1 MAFDI
6 TKLDFILPNNWELV
20 RLGDIADINSNTIS
34 KKDKFKTI
42 KYIDIS
48 SVSTHSME
56 LPKEILFDQSPSRA
70 RRKLKNND
78 FIISTVRPNLR
89 QFVFLET
96 VEPNWIASTGFCVVS
111 AKNSKHSWYLYS
123 LVTSETF
130 TEYLSRVANGGAY
143 PAFNAIEIEN
153 AIIPLPNDD
162 DLELINSFAKNINN
176 KIQLNTQTNQTLEA
190 IAQAIFKSWFVD
202 FDPVRAKAATLNEG
216 KSEHEANLAAMSVIC
231 GKNTSE
237 LNDTEFK
244 QLWEIAE
251 AFPSELVKNEE
262 FGEVPKGWENTTLS
276 EICSMQNGYAFKSSD
291 WRDNGIPVIKIGSIQ
306 SNIVN
311 VFGNGFVDLE
321 YTETKKDFVLKSG
334 DIIIALTGAY
344 VGKAGIM
351 PANSLAMLNQRVAKF
366 LPKTISNNVSYY
378 SYIYCLSQRTELKD
392 FISFTAQGS
401 AQPNIST
408 KELLAFK
415 ILLGNKELHLHFEKV
430 CKILLDKM
438 ISNSGE
444 NENLSSIRD
453 LLLPKLL
460 NGEI

>member
-1 MAFDI
+1 MADRNKC
-6 TKLDFILPNNWELV
+6 TLQEL
-20 RLGDIADINSNTIS
+20 TIS
-34 KKDKFKTI
+34 INTGLDAIRRAPIVEKKTDIRCLRIQDISQCKSFEKWGYTEVIKKDFEKFQLITDDIIMARTCSTGICYLVKENIPAVFNNGLARIRLDKEKAYPQFMYYVFKSKHFTD
-42 KYIDIS
+42 YIDGIS
-48 SVSTHSME
+48 RGTSVQLNM
-56 LPKEILFDQSPSRA
+56 KI
-70 RRKLKNND
+70 
-78 FIISTVRPNLR
+78 
-89 QFVFLET
+89 
-96 VEPNWIASTGFCVVS
+96 G
-111 AKNSKHSWYLYS
+111 
-123 LVTSETF
+123 
-130 TEYLSRVANGGAY
+130 
-143 PAFNAIEIEN
+143 
-153 AIIPLPNDD
+153 
-162 DLELINSFAKNINN
+162 DLEKYEFHLPSLENQKKIAYILGKYDD

-202 FDPVRAKAATLNEG
+202 FDPVRAKAAALSEG

-231 GKNTSE
+231 GKDTNE
-237 LNDTEFK
+237 LNDTEYK
-244 QLWEIAE
+244 ALWQIAE
-251 AFPSELVKNEE
+251 AFPSELVESEE
-262 FGEVPKGWENTTLS
+262 FGEVPKGWKYTTLS
-276 EICSMQNGYAFKSSD
+276 EICTMQNGYAFKSSD

-460 NGEI
+460 SGELLNE